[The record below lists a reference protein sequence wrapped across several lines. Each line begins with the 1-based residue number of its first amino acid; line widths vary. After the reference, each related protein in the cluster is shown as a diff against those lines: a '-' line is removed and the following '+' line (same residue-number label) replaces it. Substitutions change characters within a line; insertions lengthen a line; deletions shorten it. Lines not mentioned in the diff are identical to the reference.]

1 MNPDE
6 STKRMISRALIIIEE
21 AEYLQGKQA
30 WNMVVR
36 RSQEVVELALKAALL
51 WAQIE
56 VPRIH
61 DVGPILKQYADRYPE
76 PFRRQIPHLASVS
89 RMLRAEREIS
99 FYGDEQSGVPPES
112 LYTPEDAKEALSKA
126 HEVLSAC
133 QDLIGTAEALN
144 D

>member
-6 STKRMISRALIIIEE
+6 STKRMISRAQVILSE
-21 AEYLQGKQA
+21 AEFLQERRA

-51 WAQIE
+51 WARIE

-61 DVGPILKQYADRYPE
+61 DVGPLLRQYADRYPTQ
-76 PFRRQIPHLASVS
+76 FQRRIAHLASIS

-99 FYGDEQSGVPPES
+99 FYGDEQSGAPPES
-112 LYTPEDAKEALSKA
+112 LYTPEDAKDALSKA
-126 HEVLSAC
+126 EMVLSAC
-133 QDLIGTAEALN
+133 KELIERQE
-144 D
+144 DSK